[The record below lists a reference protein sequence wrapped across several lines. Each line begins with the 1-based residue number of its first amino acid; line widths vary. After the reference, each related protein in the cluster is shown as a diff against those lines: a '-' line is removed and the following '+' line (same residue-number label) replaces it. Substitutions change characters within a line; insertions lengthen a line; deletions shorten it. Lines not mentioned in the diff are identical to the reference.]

1 MIAFPTLVGIRF
13 LNFLNLQG
21 VIVGRH
27 GSMSSNF
34 LLNRG
39 KLVLLMLLR
48 LGCFL
53 YHCPELLFSWFSALA
68 PNSIFTWSQ
77 LEHKFHEHFYAR
89 DNELRL
95 SNLTSV
101 RQKHDE
107 PIADYIR
114 RFRDTKNRCYGVIV
128 SEKDLDDLD
137 HNGLHSHLKDKLE
150 GHEFF

>member
-1 MIAFPTLVGIRF
+1 
-13 LNFLNLQG
+13 
-21 VIVGRH
+21 
-27 GSMSSNF
+27 
-34 LLNRG
+34 
-39 KLVLLMLLR
+39 
-48 LGCFL
+48 
-53 YHCPELLFSWFSALA
+53 
-68 PNSIFTWSQ
+68 